1 MPFAILTFDN
11 PNSGDLRNQIRPEHV
26 AYLDARRHLMLAGG
40 AMLDPNG
47 APCGGIILIETEERA
62 VAEDFAAND
71 PFNKAGLFED
81 VKVVRWRKSF
91 FQFENLIS
99 P

>member
-1 MPFAILTFDN
+1 MPFAIITLDK
-11 PNSGDLRNQIRPEHV
+11 PDRGDLRTRIRSEHV
-26 AYLDARRHLMLAGG
+26 AYLDARKHLMLAGG
-40 AMLDPNG
+40 AMLDENSSPH
-47 APCGGIILIETEERA
+47 GGIILIETEDRA

-71 PFNKAGLFED
+71 PFNKAGLFEE

-99 P
+99 S

>member
-1 MPFAILTFDN
+1 MPFAILTFDK
-11 PNSGDLRNQIRPEHV
+11 PNSGDLRTQIRPKHV
-26 AYLDARRHLMLAGG
+26 AYLDARKHLMLAGG
-40 AMLDPNG
+40 AMLDESSRPH
-47 APCGGIILIETEERA
+47 GGIILIETEERA

-71 PFNKAGLFED
+71 PFNKAGLFEE